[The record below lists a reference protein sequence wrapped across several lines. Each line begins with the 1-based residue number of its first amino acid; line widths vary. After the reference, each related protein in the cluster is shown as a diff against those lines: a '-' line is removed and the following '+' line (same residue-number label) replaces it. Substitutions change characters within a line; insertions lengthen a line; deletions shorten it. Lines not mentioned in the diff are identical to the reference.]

1 MEIKPEMNILTYAAS
16 SGLLPQIYVDGAIEL
31 GSMAAQ
37 RGHTIIN
44 GAGRTGLMGAVTK
57 GAMQA
62 GGKAIGVIP
71 KFMIEHGWQHTGM
84 TELVITEDMHE
95 RKDQMASRSDAVIAL
110 PGGVGT
116 MEELLEIITWKQL
129 GLYLKPI
136 VILNIDH
143 YFDPLLQ
150 QMSKAIEQNFMRNF
164 HNRLWNVAETPEEAI
179 TLCETTP
186 MWDQGLTKY
195 AAI

>member
-1 MEIKPEMNILTYAAS
+1 MNILTYAAS

-95 RKDQMASRSDAVIAL
+95 RKEQMASRSDAVIAL

-186 MWDQGLTKY
+186 MWDPGLTKN

>member
-1 MEIKPEMNILTYAAS
+1 MNILTYAAS

>member
-1 MEIKPEMNILTYAAS
+1 MNILTYAAS

-31 GSMAAQ
+31 GSMAAH

-95 RKDQMASRSDAVIAL
+95 RKEQMASRSDAVIAL

-150 QMSKAIEQNFMRNF
+150 QMSKAIEQNFMRKF

-186 MWDQGLTKY
+186 MWDPGLTKY

>member
-1 MEIKPEMNILTYAAS
+1 MNILTYAAS

-95 RKDQMASRSDAVIAL
+95 RKEQMASRSDAVIAL

-186 MWDQGLTKY
+186 MWDPGLTKY

>member
-1 MEIKPEMNILTYAAS
+1 MNILTYAAS

-84 TELVITEDMHE
+84 TKLVITEDMHE
-95 RKDQMASRSDAVIAL
+95 RKEQMASRSDAVIAL

-186 MWDQGLTKY
+186 MWNPGLTKY

>member
-1 MEIKPEMNILTYAAS
+1 MNILTYAAS

-95 RKDQMASRSDAVIAL
+95 RKEQMASRSDAVIAL

-186 MWDQGLTKY
+186 MWNPGLTKY

>member
-1 MEIKPEMNILTYAAS
+1 MNILTYAAS
-16 SGLLPQIYVDGAIEL
+16 SGLLPQIYVDVAIEL

-95 RKDQMASRSDAVIAL
+95 RKEQMASRSDAVIAL

-186 MWDQGLTKY
+186 MWNPGLTKY

>member
-1 MEIKPEMNILTYAAS
+1 MNILTYAAS
-16 SGLLPQIYVDGAIEL
+16 SGLLPQIYVDRAIEL

-95 RKDQMASRSDAVIAL
+95 RKEQMASRSDAVIAL

-186 MWDQGLTKY
+186 IWDPGLTKY

>member
-1 MEIKPEMNILTYAAS
+1 MNILTYAAS
-16 SGLLPQIYVDGAIEL
+16 SGQLPEIYVSGAKRL
-31 GSMAAQ
+31 GQVAAQ
-37 RGHTIIN
+37 RGHAIVN
-44 GAGRTGLMGAVTK
+44 GAGRTGLMGAVTE
-57 GAMQA
+57 GVMQA

-71 KFMIEHGWQHTGM
+71 QFMVEHGWQHTGM
-84 TELVITEDMHE
+84 TELVITEDMHT
-95 RKDQMASRSDAVIAL
+95 RKEQMAQRSDAVIAL

-136 VILNIDH
+136 VIFNTDH

-150 QMSKAIEQNFMRNF
+150 QLSKAIDQNFMRNF
-164 HNRLWNVAETPEEAI
+164 HNRLWCVAETPEEAV

-186 MWDQGLTKY
+186 AWDPGLTKY

>member
-1 MEIKPEMNILTYAAS
+1 MNILTYAAS

-71 KFMIEHGWQHTGM
+71 KFMIEHGWQHTSM

-95 RKDQMASRSDAVIAL
+95 RKEQMASRSDAVIAL

>member
-1 MEIKPEMNILTYAAS
+1 MNILTYAAS

-95 RKDQMASRSDAVIAL
+95 RKEQMASRSDAVIAL

-136 VILNIDH
+136 IILNIDH

-186 MWDQGLTKY
+186 MWDPGLTKY

>member
-1 MEIKPEMNILTYAAS
+1 MNILTYAAS

-95 RKDQMASRSDAVIAL
+95 RKEQMASRSDAVIAL

-186 MWDQGLTKY
+186 IWDPGLTKY

>member
-1 MEIKPEMNILTYAAS
+1 MNILTYAAS

-95 RKDQMASRSDAVIAL
+95 RKEQMASRSDAVIAL

-179 TLCETTP
+179 NLCETTP
-186 MWDQGLTKY
+186 MWDPGLTKY

>member
-1 MEIKPEMNILTYAAS
+1 MNILTYAAS
-16 SGLLPQIYVDGAIEL
+16 SGLLPQIYVDVAIEL

-95 RKDQMASRSDAVIAL
+95 RKEQMASRSDAVIAL

-186 MWDQGLTKY
+186 MWDPGLTKY